1 MTNGELL
8 RLYETLDKLIQ
19 NHDYK
24 FIVRI
29 GYLLAKNRA
38 AIRDDAAMIYTA
50 RQNIMLENGE
60 LKENGDI
67 IIPGDKVQEV
77 QKQIDELMK
86 VDVNVVISP
95 INIYEFEESLSLEE
109 IEGLMPI
116 LEEPLM
122 TGPAI
127 E

>member
-24 FIVRI
+24 FTVRI

-60 LKENGDI
+60 LKDNGDI

-77 QKQIDELMK
+77 QKQVDELMK
-86 VDVNVVISP
+86 IDVNVVISP
-95 INIYEFEESLSLEE
+95 INIDEFNESLPLEE